1 MTKKMIQTIETTN
14 KRKFAYKN
22 LFKNYWILILQCA
35 YALTTRIGWI
45 EMIPVIYIM
54 LRETATANLIFKII
68 FNDEKRE
75 VVLYNN
81 YGLYTQEHH
90 IAYDRLSVICAR
102 GWADKLKGRYI
113 LQLAESVATT
123 DKSNRLKK
131 ISVIDNYS
139 DCEWSLEQMKKIL
152 EKAQSIANSENC
164 GTKEVYYTL
173 PVWWRIIIPTKSWI
187 AITEF

>member
-1 MTKKMIQTIETTN
+1 M
-14 KRKFAYKN
+14 
-22 LFKNYWILILQCA
+22 
-35 YALTTRIGWI
+35 
-45 EMIPVIYIM
+45 
-54 LRETATANLIFKII
+54 
-68 FNDEKRE
+68 
-75 VVLYNN
+75 
-81 YGLYTQEHH
+81 
-90 IAYDRLSVICAR
+90 
-102 GWADKLKGRYI
+102 
-113 LQLAESVATT
+113 QLAESVATT